1 MKNFVAL
8 IVILAFSSQFIFAQK
23 ADKKADKWI
32 DKTLRSL
39 TLREKIGQMINFRMS
54 GEFANLNGEK
64 FAEYRREILE
74 SKIGG
79 FTVYRGEANAIATL
93 TNEMQKMSK
102 LPLLI
107 AADYERGL
115 RMGQRTGTPFTTAM
129 GLGATG
135 DVSAAYRQGKIVCEE
150 MRAIGVNWLFAPVVD
165 INNNPDNPVIN
176 IRSYGADP
184 VKVGE
189 FGSALVK
196 GLKSANCLSTLKHFP
211 GHGDTATD
219 SHIGLSVVQ
228 IDRQRLDMVE
238 LVPFKMAI
246 EAGADSV
253 MTAHVALPKITGD
266 EIPSTLNPRVSTDI
280 LRKDLKFDGIITTDA
295 MEMGAIKKTYSDERS
310 AVMAVMAGADVVLIP
325 NSSKVAIDT
334 IEVAVKKGEITEE
347 RINESV
353 RRLLK
358 AKYKLGLAENR
369 LVDFSKVNAI
379 IEKPENVKEANTIA
393 EKSITLLRNDKDF
406 LPINAETA
414 KKTMFVVVAADD
426 DPVEGQTF
434 IPEVQ
439 RRVPNAKI
447 AKLDPRSTQP
457 DYDKVLTDARGY
469 ENIVL
474 AVFVKRAAE
483 KGTVRLP
490 DMQTVFVQRVIASD
504 KNVAVIAFG
513 SPYLIRQFPEAK
525 TYAVTYAIEDV
536 AQFAAAKTLFGE
548 VKFQGKLPVG
558 IPNLF
563 EIGSG
568 ITK

>member
-1 MKNFVAL
+1 MKKIVGL
-8 IVILAFSSQFIFAQK
+8 LVILAVSSQFVFTQK
-23 ADKKADKWI
+23 ADKKAEKWVE
-32 DKTLRSL
+32 KTLRSL

-54 GEFANLNGEK
+54 GEFANLNSEK

-74 SKIGG
+74 NKIGG
-79 FTVYRGEANAIATL
+79 FTVYRGEANAIAAL

-115 RMGQRTGTPFTTAM
+115 RMGQRTGTPFTTNM

-135 DVSAAYRQGKIVCEE
+135 DVSAAYRQGKIICEE

-176 IRSYGADP
+176 IRSFGADP
-184 VKVGE
+184 KKVGE

-196 GLKSANCLSTLKHFP
+196 GVKEANCLSTLKHFP

-219 SHIGLSVVQ
+219 SHIGLSVVP
-228 IDRQRLDMVE
+228 IDRQRLDSVE

-266 EIPSTLNPRVSTDI
+266 EIPSTLNPKISTDI
-280 LRKDLKFDGIITTDA
+280 LRKDLKFDGIISTDA
-295 MEMGAIKKTYSDERS
+295 MEMGAIKKTFSDERS
-310 AVMAVMAGADVVLIP
+310 AVMAVIAGADVILIP
-325 NSSKVAIDT
+325 NSTKVAIDT
-334 IEVAVKKGEITEE
+334 IEKAVKKGEITEE

-358 AKYKLGLAENR
+358 AKYKLGLSENR
-369 LVDFSKVNAI
+369 LVDLSKVNAI

-393 EKSITLLRNDKDF
+393 ERSITLLRNEKDF

-414 KKTMFVVVAADD
+414 KKTIFVVVAADD

-447 AKLDPRSTQP
+447 AKLDPRSTQS
-457 DYDKVLTDARGY
+457 DYDKVLADAKPF

-483 KGTVRLP
+483 KGTVKLP
-490 DMQTVFVQRVIASD
+490 DMQTNFVQKAINSD
-504 KNVAVIAFG
+504 KKVAVIAFG
-513 SPYLIRQFPEAK
+513 SPYLIRQFPDAR

-536 AQFAAAKTLFGE
+536 AQFAATKTLFGE
-548 VKFQGKLPVG
+548 VKFRGKLPVS

-568 ITK
+568 ILR